1 MRFCDDCAWAECG
14 HFGVCGRDVLRPIEG
29 QLEAIERG
37 EPPPVQPMFIGVDLS
52 TRPDLAVR
60 FEETRNFPPRVVAF
74 REVEDG

>member
-52 TRPDLAVR
+52 TRPDR
-60 FEETRNFPPRVVAF
+60 STKFEVECDPAGRVVMF
-74 REVEDG
+74 REAEDG